1 MGKYFGTDGARG
13 VANQE
18 LTPDFALAMGR
29 ALVAFLRE
37 QTADDSASGAVL
49 RVCGDIQVDVDI
61 VSDGGKGGKSAG
73 TVVGITDPS
82 RLRILIGMDTR
93 LSGGMLSAALAAGIC
108 SAGADVWMGGV
119 LPTAALSFLTER
131 GKFSAGAMISASHN
145 PSEYNGIKIVDASG
159 YKLTVEAENRLETY
173 IDAVLEGHG
182 SSPPQGHEVG
192 RMINWDLALGI
203 YKEHLLSAVD
213 FSLQGYNIVLDCA
226 NGAAAQVAPEVFSEL
241 GANLILTATVPDG
254 LNINLNCGS
263 TNVERLSALTVA
275 TDSHIALAFDGDA
288 DRLLVCS
295 AAGEVLDGDQIMA
308 ILAAHLKEEDD
319 LPGDTIVTT
328 VMSNSGLEDFCSR
341 RGISVVRTDVGDR
354 HVMHEMVASGYG
366 LGGEQSGH
374 IIIREFANTGD
385 GILTALILL
394 KALRSHGMDTRVAL
408 SDWLTFPQ
416 YNTHVTVP
424 EYADGA
430 VSAAAKRALA
440 TAPPVLVLIAEMKT
454 RPGIARILVRPSG
467 TEPIVRIMVEGR
479 EEAAVVAAA
488 EELRATIEAVRDKR
502 E

>member
-37 QTADDSASGAVL
+37 QTGCNSVGGSSAGEADSAAI
-49 RVCGDIQVDVDI
+49 GDKAGDLA
-61 VSDGGKGGKSAG
+61 GGVAG
-73 TVVGITDPS
+73 IADPS

-159 YKLTVEAENRLETY
+159 YKLTVEAEDRLEAH
-173 IDAVLEGHG
+173 IDAVLEGNG
-182 SSPPQGHEVG
+182 AAPPQGHEVG

-203 YKEHLLSAVD
+203 YKEHLLNAAD
-213 FSLQGYNIVLDCA
+213 ISLQGYNIVLDCA

-241 GANLILTATVPDG
+241 GANLILTASVPDG
-254 LNINLNCGS
+254 LNINRNCGS
-263 TNVERLSALTVA
+263 TNVERLSAITVA
-275 TDSHIALAFDGDA
+275 TGSHIALAFDGDA

-295 AAGEVLDGDQIMA
+295 SSGAVLDGDQIMA
-308 ILAAHLKEEDD
+308 IIADHLKEQND
-319 LPGDTIVTT
+319 LPGDTVVAT
-328 VMSNSGLEDFCSR
+328 VMSNSGLEDFCAR
-341 RGISVVRTDVGDR
+341 RSIRVVRTGVGDR

-394 KALRSHGMDTRVAL
+394 KALRAYGMDTRAAL
-408 SDWLTFPQ
+408 SDWQTFPQ

-424 EYADGA
+424 EDPDGA
-430 VSAAAKRALA
+430 VNAAVKRALA
-440 TAPPVLVLIAEMKT
+440 TAPPVLDLIAEMKT

-479 EEAAVVAAA
+479 EEATVRAAA
-488 EELRATIEAVRDKR
+488 EELRAALEAVRDKR